1 METGWIGKKT
11 RGLFAALG
19 CVCALTPSTST
30 AAVFSNNAAQFVNFP
45 ALPEFGVANGD
56 VLGNSVGDVNITIS
70 FSKSSANSFI
80 PEGFPPP
87 AGTPGLNEIEFTLQ
101 SPAGTQVTL
110 ISNSGGILEPVG
122 ADNFSSFNSGCC
134 GFNGSIKFDDE
145 AALPVDHNPGQLSEG
160 TFRPDDDLANNL
172 GIFDGENPVGDWLL
186 IIEDSDLLGNGMSY
200 YSADLEIISEF
211 TPVPEPSTYALIS
224 GLGLAGF
231 IGYRRHTQARRAVS
245 SSE

>member
-1 METGWIGKKT
+1 MRAGRERSCRPSVSKKSEREAPSGEKTDNTRPKKPKIMLRKLDTFRFSRVNGLMETGWIGKKT

-101 SPAGTQVTL
+101 SPELMKSRTGW
-110 ISNSGGILEPVG
+110 G
-122 ADNFSSFNSGCC
+122 FSRMGLPSLKC
-134 GFNGSIKFDDE
+134 G
-145 AALPVDHNPGQLSEG
+145 V
-160 TFRPDDDLANNL
+160 
-172 GIFDGENPVGDWLL
+172 
-186 IIEDSDLLGNGMSY
+186 
-200 YSADLEIISEF
+200 
-211 TPVPEPSTYALIS
+211 
-224 GLGLAGF
+224 
-231 IGYRRHTQARRAVS
+231 
-245 SSE
+245 